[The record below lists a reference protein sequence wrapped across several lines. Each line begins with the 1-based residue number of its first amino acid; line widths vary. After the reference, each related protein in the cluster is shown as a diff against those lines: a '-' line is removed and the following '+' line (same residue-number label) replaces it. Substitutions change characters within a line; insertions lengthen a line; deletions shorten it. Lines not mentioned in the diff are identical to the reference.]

1 MPNRQQRL
9 RNYQNE
15 SILSKDAIGRELVN
29 AANGGG
35 FSPQLRRAAMDAL
48 APSPAEF
55 LRVQGARYGINVP
68 PAAMKRLNDQS
79 SAITTPQRHLMAMA
93 SQGRSALGSF
103 GRWAMDAAT
112 GARPA
117 SAAEWPSFG
126 ARGAA
131 PGQFTISMRARGG
144 GGGQDGEGPFMG
156 SKPASKGSLP
166 VSGLGGLARSAGF
179 STEQAVIMAAIAM
192 AESGGR
198 AKAHNDNRSTGDDS
212 YGLWQ
217 INMIDRLGPERR
229 RQFGISGNAA
239 LFDPTTNAKA
249 ARQVYLSQGFGAWS
263 VYKSG
268 AYRQYLP
275 EARRAITGR

>member
-1 MPNRQQRL
+1 
-9 RNYQNE
+9 
-15 SILSKDAIGRELVN
+15 
-29 AANGGG
+29 
-35 FSPQLRRAAMDAL
+35 
-48 APSPAEF
+48 
-55 LRVQGARYGINVP
+55 
-68 PAAMKRLNDQS
+68 
-79 SAITTPQRHLMAMA
+79 MA
-93 SQGRSALGSF
+93 SSSG
-103 GRWAMDAAT
+103 
-112 GARPA
+112 
-117 SAAEWPSFG
+117 
-126 ARGAA
+126 
-131 PGQFTISMRARGG
+131 
-144 GGGQDGEGPFMG
+144 
-156 SKPASKGSLP
+156 KGSLP

-249 ARQVYLSQGFGAWS
+249 ARKVYLSQGFGAWS
-263 VYKSG
+263 VYKNG